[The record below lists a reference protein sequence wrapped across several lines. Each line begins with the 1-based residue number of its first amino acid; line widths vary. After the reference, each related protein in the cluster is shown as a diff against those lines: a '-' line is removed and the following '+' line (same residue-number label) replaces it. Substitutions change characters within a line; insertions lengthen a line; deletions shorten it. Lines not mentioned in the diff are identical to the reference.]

1 MEQFQISILAADHP
15 FYEGPCVS
23 LVVPTLE
30 GMYGFM
36 ANHIRMISAI
46 VPGMLHYTL
55 PDGSKYY
62 AAVSSGIVKCE
73 NNRILV
79 LVDTAERPEDI
90 DVNRAKQA
98 ADQAKEIMLQKRSM
112 EEYHVAQANLSR
124 AMNRLKVHKHHRD
137 DQS

>member
-1 MEQFQISILAADHP
+1 MKSFQIAILAADHP
-15 FYEGPCVS
+15 FYEGPCTS

-36 ANHIRMISAI
+36 AGHVRMISAI

-55 PDGSKYY
+55 PDGTKRY

-73 NNRILV
+73 ENKILV

-90 DVNRAKQA
+90 DANRAKQA
-98 ADQAKEIMLQKRSM
+98 ADMAKEILLQKKSY
-112 EEYHVAQANLSR
+112 EEYQTAQATLSR
-124 AMNRLKVHKHHRD
+124 AMNRLKVRKHHD
-137 DQS
+137 EEFK